1 MPMRQKKQMPLRSS
15 RKKGESSFVP
25 PVQTDLSGVERA
37 KRYVADVLAGRV
49 LACKWVK
56 LACKR
61 HRADLRASRRK
72 EFRWHYDEARAER
85 FIRFHEAL
93 PHVKDDFKGH
103 ARRHETFTLGD
114 WQCFIYCS
122 IFGWVDKKEGFRR
135 FTDVYVEVPRKNG
148 KTPGAAAVNLY
159 GLCAD
164 GEYGAEIFAGASTKE
179 QAGEVGS
186 VFDTARQ
193 MALASPDLRAAFGL
207 WCNANSMVVA
217 ETNSSFKKIKGQ
229 PMDGPAPHIVTADEY
244 HEYKT
249 NRLIEWAKT
258 GMTSRWQ
265 PLLFRITTA
274 GTNTATPCYEMHLE
288 AMEVLEG
295 RRKNDR
301 TFFIIFTI
309 DKGVDWKSKKALVM
323 SNPNLGVSV
332 NPTTL
337 SEDQF
342 QARQSAS
349 KQASFKTK
357 NENIWLNAA
366 QPWINMELWDKCF
379 DPEMRIEDFAIDPCI
394 EAVDLASHKD
404 TVSTAR
410 LFKRKFSTGKEAVPQ
425 EHYYCFTRHYLN
437 SEQVRDEKHPHFA
450 AWVDGGAL
458 IETEGNIT
466 DYLRVNDDLAAD
478 ADSLILRE
486 LVFDPYH
493 AAPLVQFLVARPD
506 WPYSIE
512 TIELKQTEENMSPA
526 MKEFEAAVMSGRFHH
541 DGNPAL
547 AWMIGNMRCR
557 ISQKEN
563 WYPVRENV
571 ERKIDGGVAI
581 ILGVNRLMELKL
593 ESSASSEIRWV

>member
-1 MPMRQKKQMPLRSS
+1 MTQKNQKPSSSS
-15 RKKGESSFVP
+15 RKKVDNKP
-25 PVQTDLSGVERA
+25 AINALIDQSGIERA
-37 KRYVADVLAGRV
+37 KRYVDDVLSGRV
-49 LACKWVK
+49 LACKEVK

-61 HRADLRASRRK
+61 QRSDLRASRGRD
-72 EFRWHYDEARAER
+72 FRWRYDEKRAER
-85 FIRFHEAL
+85 FIRFFEGL

-103 ARRHETFTLGD
+103 ARRHERFHLED
-114 WQCFIYCS
+114 WQCFIFCTV
-122 IFGWVDKKEGFRR
+122 FGWVDKKEGFRR
-135 FTDVYVEVPRKNG
+135 FTDAYVEVPRKNG

-164 GEYGAEIFAGASTKE
+164 GEYGAEIFSGASSRE

-193 MALASPDLRAAFGL
+193 MALASPELREAFGL
-207 WCNANSMVVA
+207 WCNVNSLVVPA
-217 ETNSSFKKIKGQ
+217 TNSSYKKIKGQ
-229 PMDGPAPHIVTADEY
+229 PMDGPAPHVVTADEY

-249 NRLIEWAKT
+249 NRIIEWAKT

-274 GTNTATPCYEMHLE
+274 GSNTGSPCYEMHLE
-288 AMEVLEG
+288 AKEVLEG
-295 RRKNDR
+295 RRKNER
-301 TFFIIFTI
+301 TFFVIFTI
-309 DKGVDWKSKKALVM
+309 DKGVDWKSKKALAM
-323 SNPNLGVSV
+323 ANPNLGVSV

-337 SEDQF
+337 AEDQF

-357 NENIWLNAA
+357 NLNIWLNAA
-366 QPWINMELWDKCF
+366 QPWMNMDRWDSCY
-379 DPEMRIEDFAIDPCI
+379 DPEMRIEDFKLDPCI

-410 LFKRKFSTGKEAVPQ
+410 LFKRQFPSGKDRVLVD
-425 EHYYCFTRHYLN
+425 HYFCFTRHYLN

-450 AWVDGGAL
+450 DWADRGQL

-478 ADSLILRE
+478 ADTLILRE

-493 AAPLVQFLVARPD
+493 AAPLVQFLTARPD
-506 WPYSIE
+506 WPYRIE
-512 TIELKQTEENMSPA
+512 IIELKQTEENMSPA
-526 MKEFEAAVMSGRFHH
+526 MKEFEAAVISGRFHH
-541 DGNPAL
+541 NGNEAL
-547 AWMIGNMRCR
+547 TWMIGNTRCR
-557 ISQKEN
+557 LSQREN

-571 ERKIDGGVAI
+571 ERKIDGTVAI
-581 ILGVNRLMELKL
+581 ILGINRLMQLKDD
-593 ESSASSEIRWV
+593 SHTSSEIRWL